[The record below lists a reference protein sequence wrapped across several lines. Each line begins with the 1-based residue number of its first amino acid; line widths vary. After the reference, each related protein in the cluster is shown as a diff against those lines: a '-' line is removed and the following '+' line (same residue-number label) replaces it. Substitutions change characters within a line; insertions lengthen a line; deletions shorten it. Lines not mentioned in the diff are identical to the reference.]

1 MTHIIVSRSE
11 NIQLSTLRTI
21 LSSTLERELTID
33 QIFSNPDIHILKNEN
48 NSIGIEEIKD
58 IQSQMIFKPF
68 VEKVQVC
75 IIFNSEKLTT
85 EAQNAFLK
93 TLEDSPDHT
102 VYILLLNDERNVLD
116 TILSRGL
123 KHYPTQEKEFE
134 EETSPDIIG
143 IDLVNQFERI
153 QQLSELETR
162 EVLEYIKGVQKHF
175 QRILREDIKEG
186 RDVLRAQKT
195 LDIVNT
201 AYTRISANGNKKLV
215 LENMIVQMIK

>member
-1 MTHIIVSRSE
+1 MTHIIISR
-11 NIQLSTLRTI
+11 NVGVQLDSL
-21 LSSTLERELTID
+21 LELISKTVGRELSID
-33 QIFSNPDIHILKNEN
+33 EVYSNPDIHILKNDN
-48 NSIGIEEIKD
+48 KSIGIEEIKD

-68 VEKVQVC
+68 VEKVQICV
-75 IIFNSEKLTT
+75 IFNSEKLTT

-116 TILSRGL
+116 TILSRGV
-123 KHYPTQEKEFE
+123 KQYPTQEKEIE

-143 IDLVNQFERI
+143 IDLVDQFERI

-162 EVLEYIKGVQKHF
+162 EVLEYIKGIQKYF
-175 QRILREDIKEG
+175 QRILREDIKNG
-186 RDVLRAQKT
+186 RDVLRTQKT

-215 LENMIVQMIK
+215 LENMIVQMSK

>member
-1 MTHIIVSRSE
+1 MTHIIVSR
-11 NIQLSTLRTI
+11 NVGVQLDSL
-21 LSSTLERELTID
+21 LELISKTVGRELSID
-33 QIFSNPDIHILKNEN
+33 EVYSNPDIHILKNEN

-68 VEKVQVC
+68 VEKVQICV
-75 IIFNSEKLTT
+75 IFNCEKLTT

-116 TILSRGL
+116 TILSRGV

-134 EETSPDIIG
+134 EETTPDIIG
-143 IDLVNQFERI
+143 IDLVDQFERI

-162 EVLEYIKGVQKHF
+162 EVLEYIKGIQKYF
-175 QRILREDIKEG
+175 QRILREDIKNG
-186 RDVLRAQKT
+186 NDVLRDQKN

-215 LENMIVQMIK
+215 LENMIVQMSK